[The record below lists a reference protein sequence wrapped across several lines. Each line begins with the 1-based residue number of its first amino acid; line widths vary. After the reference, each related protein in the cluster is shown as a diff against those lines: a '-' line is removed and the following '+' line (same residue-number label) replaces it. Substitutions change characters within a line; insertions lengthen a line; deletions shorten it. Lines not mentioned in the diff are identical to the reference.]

1 MKIAVVGT
9 GYVGLVAGTCF
20 ADSGHQVICVDK
32 DQSKVDRLS
41 DGVIPI
47 YEPGLSDLIKR
58 NTREKRLS
66 FTSDLQSAIARS
78 QVAFICVGTPPGS
91 DGRADLSAVLAV
103 AASLAEAQ
111 KPGLVVVMKS
121 TVPVGTADKVRE
133 IFLQKG
139 QTDFEVVSNPEF
151 LKEGAAIEDFTK
163 PDRVVVGVA
172 SPRAEKVMREIY
184 SPFLRSGNPL
194 IVMDNRSAELTKYAA
209 NCMLATKISFI
220 NEIANLCEK
229 LGADINDVRK
239 GITTDVRIGRHFL
252 YPGVGYGGS
261 CFPKDVDALVE
272 TASDAGYQLQI
283 IDAARRVNQG
293 QKRRLFERLES
304 VLGDLKGLT
313 IALWGL
319 AFKPRTDDIREAP
332 ALVLIDALLQA
343 GAKVQ
348 AYDPE
353 AMANVR
359 QIYGD
364 QVRLSEDAYGCLS
377 GASALVLVTEWNEFR
392 RPDWA
397 EVKSRLR
404 RPLVVD
410 GRNLYDFAAMTEQGF
425 EYFGIGLGLS
435 IKK

>member
-1 MKIAVVGT
+1 
-9 GYVGLVAGTCF
+9 
-20 ADSGHQVICVDK
+20 
-32 DQSKVDRLS
+32 
-41 DGVIPI
+41 
-47 YEPGLSDLIKR
+47 
-58 NTREKRLS
+58 
-66 FTSDLQSAIARS
+66 
-78 QVAFICVGTPPGS
+78 
-91 DGRADLSAVLAV
+91 
-103 AASLAEAQ
+103 
-111 KPGLVVVMKS
+111 
-121 TVPVGTADKVRE
+121 
-133 IFLQKG
+133 
-139 QTDFEVVSNPEF
+139 
-151 LKEGAAIEDFTK
+151 
-163 PDRVVVGVA
+163 
-172 SPRAEKVMREIY
+172 MRELY
-184 SPFLRSGNPL
+184 DPFVRTGNPIL
-194 IVMDNRSAELTKYAA
+194 VMDNASAELTKYGANALLAA
-209 NCMLATKISFI
+209 RISFM
-220 NEIANLCEK
+220 NELANLADRV
-229 LGADINDVRK
+229 GADIDLVRK
-239 GITTDVRIGRHFL
+239 GMGSDSRIGHSFL
-252 YPGVGYGGS
+252 FPGIGYGGS